1 MRTNCRT
8 CRANQNSSKQKE
20 LFSKLGFNNSEKD
33 SLELIDYI
41 RDFSYLR
48 NKIKESDKFTEFN
61 FFRISQEQINKFS
74 NFFYQNSID
83 SSFITFIEIF
93 SSFNNFLNFCPINQN
108 FEQIFLSCFFYVMKS
123 KHSTKITDPIIEES
137 FSYFNIQK
145 ESMFIVE
152 LRVFIYLKTRGQKDY
167 FVDFLLYVSDLYFH
181 YISTLRKKKKGIPK
195 RRARETCEFKRIAVL
210 LCMKFYLFL
219 LETNTQLVNE
229 SPLSDYLNIFF
240 VVINF
245 LSSYTKGDQHYIRT
259 IFLFLEEELKINIS
273 GQENQLE
280 SLFIDFMHIKY
291 DLI

>member
-20 LFSKLGFNNSEKD
+20 LYSKLGFNNSEKD

-48 NKIKESDKFTEFN
+48 NKIKESDRFSGSN
-61 FFRISQEQINKFS
+61 FIRIGNEQIKKFS

-83 SSFITFIEIF
+83 SSLITFIEIF
-93 SSFNNFLNFCPINQN
+93 SYFNNLLNFCPINEN
-108 FEQIFLSCFFYVMKS
+108 LEQIFLSCFFYVMKS

-137 FSYFNIQK
+137 FSFFNFQK

-152 LRVFIYLKTRGQKDY
+152 LSVYIYLKTRGQKDF

-181 YISTLRKKKKGIPK
+181 YLSNLRKKKKGIPK
-195 RRARETCEFKRIAVL
+195 RRAREICEFKGIAVM
-210 LCMKFYLFL
+210 LCLKFYLYL
-219 LETNTQLVNE
+219 LETNSQMVNE
-229 SPLSDYLNIFF
+229 SLLSDYYNIFF

-273 GQENQLE
+273 GQENLLE